1 MCTFLCQESIKSAI
15 DKAREALQ
23 YTGDDLTQLYHV
35 FDESVREKYVNRDYV
50 LTHFQEALDKRWI
63 KPYYQMET
71 RSKKSAPGPV
81 LIFYMLNFYSNHQPA
96 RFSVEAA

>member
-1 MCTFLCQESIKSAI
+1 MPGKHQVCHRQGEGGP
-15 DKAREALQ
+15 Q

-50 LTHFQEALDKRWI
+50 LTHFQEALDKLWI

-71 RSKKSAPGPV
+71 RRREVKNQHPD
-81 LIFYMLNFYSNHQPA
+81 
-96 RFSVEAA
+96 RC

>member
-1 MCTFLCQESIKSAI
+1 LCQESIKSAI

-35 FDESVREKYVNRDYV
+35 FDESIREKYVNRDYV
-50 LTHFQEALDKRWI
+50 LTHFQEALDKLWI

-71 RSKKSAPGPV
+71 RRREDEKTRRREDEKT
-81 LIFYMLNFYSNHQPA
+81 
-96 RFSVEAA
+96 RRREDEK

>member
-1 MCTFLCQESIKSAI
+1 MLSPSNKIRICTVTTFLCQENIKSAI

-71 RSKKSAPGPV
+71 RRREVKNQHPD
-81 LIFYMLNFYSNHQPA
+81 
-96 RFSVEAA
+96 RC